1 MTTSNH
7 RLKPLTPHQEAE
19 ARGPAYQ
26 AYLKEMETRFPKPKP
41 AMRDLVHDNP
51 VINKA
56 LVRAI
61 STMPAFL
68 MLILVS
74 SMIISA
80 DKTYAA
86 FSGVAANDGW
96 FWTQTIGILGVVM
109 TEGSMVYVAFAAT
122 RQRLQHGLERRV
134 ITLPAIL
141 QGFKVRLGLAPVPDY
156 DQMPDTSL
164 QRYSKLVFAL
174 VLCANV
180 FTAAMPVLETSLAS
194 MAMLDLLK
202 LGFAVFM
209 GVVAPFALH
218 SVGSQL
224 AHLSYD
230 LYRQENDRIKSEL
243 EAAWRAEI
251 DRRWTEEAE
260 ERTRWALHRKFLVEN
275 KLALDAGSPY
285 LLLGNGQEGAVETV
299 PFDHSPTLW

>member
-1 MTTSNH
+1 MTTPNH

-19 ARGPAYQ
+19 ARSQAYQ
-26 AYLKEMETRFPKPKP
+26 AYVKEMETRFPKPKP
-41 AMRDLVHDNP
+41 STRDLVHDNP
-51 VINKA
+51 VVIRT
-56 LVRAI
+56 LVGAI
-61 STMPAFL
+61 SIMPTFL
-68 MLILVS
+68 ALILIS

-96 FWTQTIGILGVVM
+96 FWTKTIGILGVVM

-164 QRYSKLVFAL
+164 QRYAKLVFAL

-194 MAMLDLLK
+194 MTTLDLLK

-230 LYRQENDRIKSEL
+230 LYRQENDRIRSEL
-243 EAAWRAEI
+243 EAAWREDI
-251 DRRWTEEAE
+251 DRRWAEEAE
-260 ERTRWALHRKFLVEN
+260 ERTRMALHRKFLVEN
-275 KLALDAGSPY
+275 KLGLDAGSPY
-285 LLLGNGQEGAVETV
+285 LLLGNGQEGDVEAV
-299 PFDHSPTLW
+299 PFDNSPMF

>member
-19 ARGPAYQ
+19 ARSQAYQ
-26 AYLKEMETRFPKPKP
+26 AYIKEMETRFPKPKP
-41 AMRDLVHDNP
+41 STRDLVHDNP
-51 VINKA
+51 VVIRT
-56 LVRAI
+56 LVGAI
-61 STMPAFL
+61 SIMPTFL
-68 MLILVS
+68 ALILIS

-86 FSGVAANDGW
+86 FSGVAANEGW
-96 FWTQTIGILGVVM
+96 FWTKTIGILGVVM

-194 MAMLDLLK
+194 MTTLDRLK

-230 LYRQENDRIKSEL
+230 LYRQENDRIRSEL
-243 EAAWRAEI
+243 EAAWREEI
-251 DRRWTEEAE
+251 DRRWAEEAE
-260 ERTRWALHRKFLVEN
+260 ERTRMALHRKFLVEN
-275 KLALDAGSPY
+275 KLGLDAGSPY
-285 LLLGNGQEGAVETV
+285 LLLGDGQEGDVEAV
-299 PFDHSPTLW
+299 PFNESPMF

>member
-19 ARGPAYQ
+19 ARSQAYQ
-26 AYLKEMETRFPKPKP
+26 AYIKEMETRFPKPKP
-41 AMRDLVHDNP
+41 STRDLVHDNP
-51 VINKA
+51 VVIRT
-56 LVRAI
+56 LVGAI
-61 STMPAFL
+61 SIMPTFL
-68 MLILVS
+68 ALILIS

-86 FSGVAANDGW
+86 FSGVTANDGW
-96 FWTQTIGILGVVM
+96 FWTKTIGILGVVM

-194 MAMLDLLK
+194 MTTLDLLK

-243 EAAWRAEI
+243 EAAWREEI
-251 DRRWTEEAE
+251 DRRWAEEGE
-260 ERTRWALHRKFLVEN
+260 ERTRMALHRKFLVEN
-275 KLALDAGSPY
+275 KLGLDAGSPY
-285 LLLGNGQEGAVETV
+285 LLLGDGQEGDVEAV
-299 PFDHSPTLW
+299 PFDNSPMF

>member
-19 ARGPAYQ
+19 ARGQAYK
-26 AYLKEMETRFPKPKP
+26 AYLKEMETRHPKPKP
-41 AMRDLVHDNP
+41 AIRDLVHDNP

-61 STMPAFL
+61 ATMPAFL

-74 SMIISA
+74 SMVISA

-174 VLCANV
+174 VLCSNV

-194 MAMLDLLK
+194 MATLDLLK

-285 LLLGNGQEGAVETV
+285 LLLGNGQEGDVETV
-299 PFDHSPTLW
+299 HFDNSPMF

>member
-19 ARGPAYQ
+19 ARSQAYQ
-26 AYLKEMETRFPKPKP
+26 AYIKEMETRFPKPKP
-41 AMRDLVHDNP
+41 STRDLVHDNP
-51 VINKA
+51 VVIRT
-56 LVRAI
+56 LVGAI
-61 STMPAFL
+61 SIMPTFL
-68 MLILVS
+68 ALILIS

-96 FWTQTIGILGVVM
+96 FWTKTIGILGVVM

-194 MAMLDLLK
+194 MTTLDLLK

-230 LYRQENDRIKSEL
+230 LYRQENDRIRSEL
-243 EAAWRAEI
+243 EAAWREDI
-251 DRRWTEEAE
+251 DRRWAEEAE

-275 KLALDAGSPY
+275 KLGLEAGSPY
-285 LLLGNGQEGAVETV
+285 LLLGNGQEGDVEAV
-299 PFDHSPTLW
+299 PFDNSPMF